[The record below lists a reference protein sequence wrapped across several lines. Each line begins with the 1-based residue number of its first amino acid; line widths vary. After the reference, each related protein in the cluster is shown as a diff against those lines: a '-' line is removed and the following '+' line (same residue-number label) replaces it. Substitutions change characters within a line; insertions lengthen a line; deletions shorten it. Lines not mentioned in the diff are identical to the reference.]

1 MDTRRYSAAF
11 FIYREILFHFF
22 SSQVIRC
29 VETSC
34 IKLLPYISDSL
45 RLGGQFVCALIKVV
59 NFCHSSIGLKIFWS
73 PIDCP
78 RECETGKFQVNKIT

>member
-1 MDTRRYSAAF
+1 
-11 FIYREILFHFF
+11 
-22 SSQVIRC
+22 
-29 VETSC
+29 
-34 IKLLPYISDSL
+34 LLPYISDSL

-78 RECETGKFQVNKIT
+78 GECETGKFQVNKIT